1 MSVTWKSLSYA
12 AGAVGSA
19 YVFSKTKDLPFFG
32 AFYGMMISA
41 NSGSRERESEASAN
55 LKVVGM
61 AALFTIP
68 MLVSGYGFV
77 RFSRKFVLE
86 LKKTKVI

>member
-19 YVFSKTKDLPFFG
+19 YVFSTTWYLPVVG
-32 AFYGMMISA
+32 AFGSAMMSA
-41 NSGSRERESEASAN
+41 TPGSRDDEISTN
-55 LKVVGM
+55 LKAVGT
-61 AALFTIP
+61 AALFAIP
-68 MLVSGYGFV
+68 MLVSGYGFA

-86 LKKTKVI
+86 LRKTKVI